1 MPHKKPSE
9 TVSETF
15 AKWKRC
21 QVPDRTAFYH
31 TALDI
36 KYRRG
41 GLAEKIALA
50 QLRYQRSSFRNRI
63 RSLREFLLLRRYRAD

>member
-1 MPHKKPSE
+1 MVQKKSSE
-9 TVSETF
+9 KVTDTF

-21 QVPDRTAFYH
+21 QIPDRTAFYH

-50 QLRYQRSSFRNRI
+50 QLRYQRSSFREKVRT
-63 RSLREFLLLRRYRAD
+63 LRESLLLRRYRAE